1 MGTYN
6 NLLEKYKDYL
16 KRDKVEENDEVISA
30 LTLWDTIN
38 NEISK
43 FQYIRDDNYGLIH
56 HLNNVY
62 ASQFKATFYSG
73 VDFYDD
79 AVENFG
85 TKIPSFRPIK
95 FIGIKSGYVN
105 NNKTAVIEFI
115 LNTKVTDNKERVNE
129 SIKAYRDFNDDAYYG
144 NHINRFLIYH
154 CKEQLDEIVN
164 ILSSFAILTQI
175 DKSTN
180 QLIDNGILNIAINHS
195 LIGKPS
201 LKVALSKRIDPDDS
215 QYKKYSDEYCS
226 ISNLMAGNE
235 EKLLERTPVKVDDL
249 NSFCRTLIKRHLEEE
264 KQRKEMMETNQ
275 MVYKKVR

>member
-6 NLLEKYKDYL
+6 KLLEKYKDYL
-16 KRDKVEENDEVISA
+16 KKDKVEENDEVISA

-43 FQYIRDDNYGLIH
+43 FQYIRDDNYGLIY
-56 HLNNVY
+56 HLNKVY

-164 ILSSFAILTQI
+164 ILSFFAILMQI
-175 DKSTN
+175 EKSTN
-180 QLIDNGILNIAINHS
+180 QIIDNGILNIAINHS

-226 ISNLMAGNE
+226 ISNLMASNE

>member
-6 NLLEKYKDYL
+6 NLLGKYQDYL

-43 FQYIRDDNYGLIH
+43 FQYIRDDNYGLIY
-56 HLNNVY
+56 HLNKVY

-105 NNKTAVIEFI
+105 DNKTAVIEFI

-154 CKEQLDEIVN
+154 CKEQLDKIVN
-164 ILSSFAILTQI
+164 ILSFFASLMQI

-201 LKVALSKRIDPDDS
+201 LKVALSKKIDPDDS

-226 ISNLMAGNE
+226 ISNLMASNE
-235 EKLLERTPVKVDDL
+235 EKLLERTPIKVDDL
-249 NSFCRTLIKRHLEEE
+249 NPFCRIIIKRHLEEE
-264 KQRKEMMETNQ
+264 KQRKEMMKKNQ